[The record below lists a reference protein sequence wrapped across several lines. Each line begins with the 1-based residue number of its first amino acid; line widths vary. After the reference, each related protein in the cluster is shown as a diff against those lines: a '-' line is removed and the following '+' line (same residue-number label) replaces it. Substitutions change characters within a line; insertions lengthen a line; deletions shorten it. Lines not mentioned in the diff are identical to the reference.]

1 MITVFSSGTQA
12 AVIGTEHFLA
22 DVNTEGKF
30 TGIVDVSA
38 MVDGDVLELRAYQ
51 MTLTTGTPRVIDLII
66 LYGAQPTDQLILE
79 FGSNLKNELT
89 DAQSLRYSLK
99 QTKGTGRS
107 YPWKVID
114 EQGTLSP
121 AGIQALWDFL
131 TASATTPG
139 SIGKL
144 LADDID
150 AAVSTRSSHS
160 AADVWA
166 SATRTLTSFDNVR
179 LEKNTA
185 LDNFMFFMRQSAD
198 HTSPATGLT
207 VTAER
212 SIDGGVFGACSN
224 VVSEIGSGW
233 YKINLAASDLNG
245 DVIALKFTAV
255 AADQRNLTVVT
266 QV

>member
-1 MITVFSSGTQA
+1 MITAHASGTQA
-12 AVIGTEHFLA
+12 AVIGTEHFL
-22 DVNTEGKF
+22 VNVNEEGKF

-51 MTLTTGTPRVIDLII
+51 MTLTTGTPRVVDLII
-66 LYGAQPTDQLILE
+66 LYGAQPTDQLIIE
-79 FGSNLKNELT
+79 WGNNLKNELT

-99 QTKGTGRS
+99 QTLGTGRS
-107 YPWKVID
+107 YPWKVVQD
-114 EQGTLSP
+114 EATLSP
-121 AGIQALWDFL
+121 AGITAIFDYL
-131 TASATTPG
+131 TTAITIPG

-144 LADDID
+144 IVDTLDTNVASR
-150 AAVSTRSSHS
+150 STHT

-166 SATRTLTSFDNVR
+166 VATRTLTSYTNVR
-179 LEKNTA
+179 LEKNVA
-185 LDNFMFFMRQSAD
+185 RNNFMFFMRQSSD

-207 VTAER
+207 ITAQR
-212 SIDGGVFGACSN
+212 SIDGAPFAACSN
-224 VVSEIGSGW
+224 AVTEIGSGW

-255 AADQRNLTVVT
+255 SADQRNLTVVT